1 MEVCIGALRRG
12 LQADI
17 SRQEE
22 VFSYCFMTVCGLPK
36 AEVIH
41 CRGRVLF
48 LFHCVSLYTVGCV
61 ATIVGCIPH

>member
-22 VFSYCFMTVCGLPK
+22 VFSYCLMTVCGLPE

-41 CRGRVLF
+41 CRGRVL
-48 LFHCVSLYTVGCV
+48 LVSLCFVIYSRLCV
-61 ATIVGCIPH
+61 VL

>member
-22 VFSYCFMTVCGLPK
+22 VFSYCLMTVCGLPK

-41 CRGRVLF
+41 CRGRVLI
-48 LFHCVSLYTVGCV
+48 SLCFVIYSV